1 MKIEFM
7 YSPAY
12 DLMYHILAHM
22 EVNNASNLYSE
33 EYINQIKQAKAGQFA
48 DLTAEL
54 APLTA
59 YYNENFD
66 RLAMINFLP
75 FYCSD
80 VNALIHTLTHFEGFT
95 AEDKEVFI
103 LPLIEIMKAENIF
116 YEPYRMQLH
125 GHTAASR
132 AKLESYLSANLTKYR
147 KLFVYWKKEH
157 AIVGMSYSMHCNG
170 RGFGSPQASAFSAIV
185 PLVNDENHYET
196 TFLQILHEYT
206 HQFTDALL
214 QQNIRM
220 DDGSHFL
227 SEQMVILF
235 DYYLIKELCPEDV
248 SAYFRYLSPEV
259 ETGGPIMTEDILF
272 QIFGVPEHLNRMLT
286 DLVNKISEVTYEH
299 T

>member
-22 EVNNASNLYSE
+22 EINNASNLYSE
-33 EYINQIKQAKAGQFA
+33 EYIDQIKQAKAGQYA
-48 DLTAEL
+48 DLIAEL

-80 VNALIHTLTHFEGFT
+80 VNALIHTLTHFDGFSS
-95 AEDKEVFI
+95 EDKEAFI
-103 LPLIEIMKAENIF
+103 LPLTKLIQKENTF
-116 YEPYRMQLH
+116 YSSYWNQLH
-125 GHTAASR
+125 EHSASSR
-132 AKLESYLSANLTKYR
+132 AELESYLSEELTKYR
-147 KLFVYWKKEH
+147 KLFAYWKKEH
-157 AIVGMSYSMHCNG
+157 AIIGISYSITCNG
-170 RGFGSPQASAFSAIV
+170 RGFGNPQAPSFSAIV
-185 PLVNDENHYET
+185 PFTETKAHYKA

-220 DDGSHFL
+220 DDGSHSL

-235 DYYLIKELCPEDV
+235 DYYLIKALQPEDV
-248 SAYFRYLSPEV
+248 DAYFRWLSPEADA
-259 ETGGPIMTEDILF
+259 GGPIMTEDVLF
-272 QIFGVPEHLNRMLT
+272 QIFGIPEHLNQMLT
-286 DLVNKISEVTYEH
+286 DLVNKTNEVTL
-299 T
+299 

>member
-22 EVNNASNLYSE
+22 EINNASNLYSE
-33 EYINQIKQAKAGQFA
+33 EYINQINQAKAGQFA

-80 VNALIHTLTHFEGFT
+80 VNALIHTLMHFEGFT
-95 AEDKEVFI
+95 AENKESFI

-116 YEPYRMQLH
+116 YEPYRLRLH
-125 GHTAASR
+125 EQAASSR
-132 AKLESYLSANLTKYR
+132 TTLEDYLSTELTKYS
-147 KLFVYWKKEH
+147 KLFAYWKKEH
-157 AIVGMSYSMHCNG
+157 AIIGISYSMTCNG
-170 RGFGSPQASAFSAIV
+170 RGFGNPQAQAFSAIV
-185 PLVNDENHYET
+185 PFVNDKAYYKN

-214 QQNIRM
+214 QQNISM

-235 DYYLIKELCPEDV
+235 DYYLIKALQPEDV
-248 SAYFRYLSPEV
+248 DAYFRWLSPEADA
-259 ETGGPIMTEDILF
+259 GGPIMTEDVLF
-272 QIFGVPEHLNRMLT
+272 QIFGVPEHLNQMLT
-286 DLVNKISEVTYEH
+286 DLVYKTNEVTL
-299 T
+299 

>member
-22 EVNNASNLYSE
+22 EINNASNLYSE
-33 EYINQIKQAKAGQFA
+33 EYINQINQAKAGQFA

-80 VNALIHTLTHFEGFT
+80 VNALIHTLMHFDGFT
-95 AEDKEVFI
+95 AENKESFI

-116 YEPYRMQLH
+116 YEPYRLRLH
-125 GHTAASR
+125 EQAASSR
-132 AKLESYLSANLTKYR
+132 TTLEDYLSTELTKYS
-147 KLFVYWKKEH
+147 KLFAYLKKEH
-157 AIVGMSYSMHCNG
+157 AIIGMSYSMTCNG
-170 RGFGSPQASAFSAIV
+170 RGFGNPQASAFSAIV
-185 PLVNDENHYET
+185 PFVNDKAYYKN

-214 QQNIRM
+214 QQNISM

-227 SEQMVILF
+227 SEQLVILF

-248 SAYFRYLSPEV
+248 SAYFRYLSPEA
-259 ETGGPIMTEDILF
+259 ETGGPIMTEDVLF
-272 QIFGVPEHLNRMLT
+272 QIFGVLEHLNQMLL
-286 DLVNKISEVTYEH
+286 DLVNKISEVSL
-299 T
+299 

>member
-22 EVNNASNLYSE
+22 EINNASNLYSE
-33 EYINQIKQAKAGQFA
+33 EYIDQIKQAKAGQYA
-48 DLTAEL
+48 DLIAEL

-80 VNALIHTLTHFEGFT
+80 VNALIHTLTHFDGFSS
-95 AEDKEVFI
+95 EDKEAFI
-103 LPLIEIMKAENIF
+103 LPLTKLIQKENTF
-116 YEPYRMQLH
+116 YSSYWNQLH
-125 GHTAASR
+125 EHSASSR
-132 AKLESYLSANLTKYR
+132 AELESYLSEELTKYR
-147 KLFVYWKKEH
+147 KLFAYWKKEH
-157 AIVGMSYSMHCNG
+157 AIIGISYSITCNG
-170 RGFGSPQASAFSAIV
+170 RGFGNPQAPSFSAIV
-185 PLVNDENHYET
+185 PFTENKAHYKA

-220 DDGSHFL
+220 DDGSHSL

-235 DYYLIKELCPEDV
+235 DYYLIKALQPEDV
-248 SAYFRYLSPEV
+248 DAYFRWLSPEADA
-259 ETGGPIMTEDILF
+259 GGPIMTEDVLF
-272 QIFGVPEHLNRMLT
+272 QIFGIPEHLNQMLT
-286 DLVNKISEVTYEH
+286 DLVNKTNEVTL
-299 T
+299 